1 MVKPVKCNIKEMLL
15 SDVYFVLTQCKYA
28 YFVTDNPVSLRL
40 GTDISLHSYNKMSCS
55 DIGKTSSID

>member
-1 MVKPVKCNIKEMLL
+1 MLL